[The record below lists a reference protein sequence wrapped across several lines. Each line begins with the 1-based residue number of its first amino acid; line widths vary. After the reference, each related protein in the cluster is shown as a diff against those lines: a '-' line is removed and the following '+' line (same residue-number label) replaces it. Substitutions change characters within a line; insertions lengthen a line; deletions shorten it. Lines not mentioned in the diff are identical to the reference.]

1 MIVLIPLR
9 GTRLFPSG
17 IVILMAIA
25 VAGNSGRK
33 LLTGPIDVT
42 GEYIGHLYDS
52 LVRRGY
58 LNEHSSK
65 RCQLIPK
72 GREALS

>member
-1 MIVLIPLR
+1 
-9 GTRLFPSG
+9 
-17 IVILMAIA
+17 MAIA